1 MLAKT
6 IMREDGMHSASWR
19 GCSERDGQV
28 RERSRSAIKGVDR
41 RGSYN
46 WHWIGIALALFYP
59 VLILYNTVVS
69 NLVHCQEDFE

>member
-28 RERSRSAIKGVDR
+28 RDREVDQPIKGVDR
-41 RGSYN
+41 RGSCN
-46 WHWIGIALALFYP
+46 WHWIGIALALHW
-59 VLILYNTVVS
+59 
-69 NLVHCQEDFE
+69 HCFTPC